1 MNAIVFAS
9 TLIKANSDTRRAD
22 PREAEKFYSRSRH
35 GLLDLARVAAALGGI
50 AFYAAMLAVVAQ

>member
-9 TLIKANSDTRRAD
+9 TLIKANSDARRPD
-22 PREAEKFYSRSRH
+22 PREAEQFYSGSPH

-50 AFYAAMLAVVAQ
+50 AFYAAMLAVVAR

>member
-9 TLIKANSDTRRAD
+9 TLIRASSHAHRPD
-22 PREAEKFYSRSRH
+22 PRDAEQFYSGSPH

>member
-9 TLIKANSDTRRAD
+9 TLIKANSDARAD
-22 PREAEKFYSRSRH
+22 PREAEQFYSSSRQ
-35 GLLDLARVAAALGGI
+35 GLLDVARVAAALGGI